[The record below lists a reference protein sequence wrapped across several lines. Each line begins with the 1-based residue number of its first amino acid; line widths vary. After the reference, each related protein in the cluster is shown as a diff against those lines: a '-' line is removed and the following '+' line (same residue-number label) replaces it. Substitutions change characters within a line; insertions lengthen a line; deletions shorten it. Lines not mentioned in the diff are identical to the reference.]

1 MPRADDLDE
10 ARDSLAETLDE
21 IEERVDPRVRWQDG
35 VARVRKLADEQ
46 PIPVAAI
53 AVAGTAV
60 VALGVVVLYRIV
72 RH

>member
-1 MPRADDLDE
+1 MPRADNPDD

-21 IEERVDPRVRWQDG
+21 IEERVDPGIRLQDA
-35 VARVRKLADEQ
+35 VARVRRLADEQ

-60 VALGVVVLYRIV
+60 VALGVVVLYRII

>member
-21 IEERVDPRVRWQDG
+21 IEERVDPRVRWQDV